1 MNDIT
6 QKVHELH
13 EIHEISRCFLKKCNK
28 INNNVIKQ
36 AGPDHLPFEA
46 STLSGWREG
55 SGSTFAGK
63 AGGDR
68 PWSSSSRKE
77 KQRPQP
83 RENLGKPDKGRP
95 FEQGPGQGTS
105 EARPI

>member
-1 MNDIT
+1 MGAFGEASED
-6 QKVHELH
+6 LH
-13 EIHEISRCFLKKCNK
+13 SLIHHLAISR
-28 INNNVIKQ
+28 VREEGADEDRGGG

-68 PWSSSSRKE
+68 PWSSSSSRKE

-83 RENLGKPDKGRP
+83 RENLGKPEKG
-95 FEQGPGQGTS
+95 
-105 EARPI
+105 